1 MWHFKARRKTPPKTE
16 GSLQRTVEKITNASI
31 GAFQHCICYQGLLVL
46 MFPTSKS
53 GFTPSKFDGGTEK
66 PLFLE
71 PQSLMDSSKKK
82 KFSLPDTFSSRS
94 HFLWRR
100 KWVNVIPFL
109 MVEQANLLTS
119 PIVDWLSDGREAGDK
134 RKVQKERFIWLSPLP
149 HSPSLGRQTIAAAG
163 LSWRLL
169 FSILPRRSAALCLCL
184 RPGPALNSR
193 SQNFLCL

>member
-1 MWHFKARRKTPPKTE
+1 MHPYELSGVVFVIGVCLFWCSPRANLASRQVSLTGAQKSLFSWNLNHSWIRRKK
-16 GSLQRTVEKITNASI
+16 
-31 GAFQHCICYQGLLVL
+31 
-46 MFPTSKS
+46 
-53 GFTPSKFDGGTEK
+53 
-66 PLFLE
+66 
-71 PQSLMDSSKKK
+71 KKK

-149 HSPSLGRQTIAAAG
+149 RSPSLGRQTIAAAG

-169 FSILPRRSAALCLCL
+169 FSISPRRSAALCLCL

-193 SQNFLCL
+193 SENFLRL